1 MKKIILGTAMIA
13 LAAVLNTAGAQT
25 TNNKHWMHTMP
36 KFGIKGGVSFTG
48 LSDLNGNYR
57 TTGHGGIFVHHTL
70 NKNWCFQPEIL
81 YAAQGQKFVS
91 QEGANR
97 VITADYLQAP
107 FMMQYFPVKK
117 FYVEFG
123 PQVSFLLNSKSKAE
137 DGGDKTDITDNYRKV
152 DLGLNAG
159 LGVNFTEHVGIYA
172 RYNQGL
178 VDITKTTS
186 TYRVNNGVQLG
197 AAIKF

>member
-1 MKKIILGTAMIA
+1 MKKMILGAAIITFAAIA
-13 LAAVLNTAGAQT
+13 HTAGAQT
-25 TNNKHWMHTMP
+25 ANHKQWMHTMP
-36 KFGIKGGVSFTG
+36 KFGIKGGVSLTG
-48 LSDLNGNYR
+48 LSNLNGDYR

-81 YAAQGQKFVS
+81 YAAQGQQFIN
-91 QEGANR
+91 QEGDKR
-97 VITADYLQAP
+97 VLTADYIQAP
-107 FMMQYFPVKK
+107 FMMQYFPAKK

-123 PQVSFLLNSKSKAE
+123 PQVSFLLNSKVKNE
-137 DGGDKTDITDNYRKV
+137 GGGDKTDVTDNYRKV
-152 DLGLNAG
+152 DLGVNAG

-178 VDITKTTS
+178 LDISKTTS